1 LERLIARAF
10 GGEGSCFV
18 ILLTNE
24 FMDRASSGNSA
35 WTNVPDDRFSNL
47 ISKPDHYEIKGSLT
61 ACTNGELSR
70 ELRVE
75 GGTKPPSFLQRGYR
89 AITRTQGQS
98 DAYRNGIENVRELLL
113 QKYDQNA
120 VARFDNH
127 FAYRRWAGKPLT
139 VRAFKVFIAKEE
151 ELRQGSV
158 NISTEKSA
166 VRNLEEL
173 KEKLPM
179 DKKEWRVI
187 GGSKVPSAAK
197 TAYRFPIL
205 PIKRSWFEFSADAED
220 LKTGCDAGIDEAKT
234 AILDLIPNETTKK
247 HVEHLFMWTFAE
259 KIKKQETLTVH
270 ELSSFIDKAI
280 QTRDHESGM
289 LGELY
294 SVANSAKDSGQDAR
308 QAVLNFLKTTYHAI
322 GVAAGAAVV
331 LDEER
336 STNDPI
342 TALVKGL
349 AAGTLVATE
358 SDTEKILT
366 AVTEHLIAAPTA
378 AAPQTSWTSWLLKCA
393 TFGIY

>member
-1 LERLIARAF
+1 
-10 GGEGSCFV
+10 
-18 ILLTNE
+18 
-24 FMDRASSGNSA
+24 MDRASSGNSA

-166 VRNLEEL
+166 VRNLEGL
-173 KEKLPM
+173 KEKLSM

-197 TAYRFPIL
+197 TAYSFPIL

-220 LKTGCDAGIDEAKT
+220 LKTGREAGISEAKT
-234 AILDLIPNETTKK
+234 AILNLIPNETTKK
-247 HVEHLFMWTFAE
+247 HVDHLFDCHFAE
-259 KIKKQETLTVH
+259 KIKSKEPLTVK
-270 ELSSFIDKAI
+270 ELSSFIDAAI
-280 QTRDHESGM
+280 KIRNSENGM
-289 LGELY
+289 LGGLY
-294 SVANSAKDSGQDAR
+294 SAVRTANDNGQDAG
-308 QAVLNFLKTTYHAI
+308 QAVYNFFKTAYHDL
-322 GVAAGAAVV
+322 GLAAGAAVV
-331 LDEER
+331 LDQER
-336 STNDPI
+336 NANDPI
-342 TALVKGL
+342 MGLIKGV
-349 AAGTLVATE
+349 AAGTLVASE
-358 SDTEKILT
+358 SDTERILT
-366 AVTEHLIAAPTA
+366 AAAERFIAASTA